1 MKPRPADLPKIPGAL
16 RLYRVSAYITGS
28 LLLLLCLEL
37 LVRYVFGHDLELGGQ
52 RGFLALTPKAEVTGL
67 NLSTGVLIV
76 HGWFYV
82 LYLFSDFRLWS
93 LMRWPFTRFILIAL
107 GGVVPFLS
115 FIVEHFIARR
125 TRAELAELQQ
135 AAPQKATPE
144 TITGA
149 TN

>member
-16 RLYRVSAYITGS
+16 RFYRVFAYVTGS

-37 LVRYVFGHDLELGGQ
+37 IVRYIFGHDLELNGS
-52 RGFLALTPKAEVTGL
+52 RGFLALTPKAEVSGL

-82 LYLFSDFRLWS
+82 IYLFADFRLWS
-93 LMRWPFTRFILIAL
+93 LMRWPFTRFVLIAL

-115 FIVEHFIARR
+115 FITEHFIAKRA
-125 TRAELAELQQ
+125 RAELAALAPVAGPAHTVE
-135 AAPQKATPE
+135 AAH
-144 TITGA
+144 
-149 TN
+149 